1 MLPGLISIV
10 EHCSEQNCD
19 LKNFLNTY
27 EQSWLKDTV
36 YHKALLRL
44 LRHLAQTD
52 DSNPKT
58 MMMILE
64 YIALQEHVQ
73 SETMREV
80 ADFHA
85 RGSIDPS
92 KFAMRQNFKL
102 KKVLRY

>member
-1 MLPGLISIV
+1 MLKRLQKKLSEENQLTKQQMLPGLISIV

-64 YIALQEHVQ
+64 YIAL
-73 SETMREV
+73 
-80 ADFHA
+80 
-85 RGSIDPS
+85 
-92 KFAMRQNFKL
+92 
-102 KKVLRY
+102 